1 MHSRSSAR
9 ITSCTPR
16 SISYGPKRVT
26 RSSKVRW
33 RALRHLDWELEALT
47 LDGPNKGA
55 TSIMECAC
63 LLGRM
68 SEGHQTLLPRDSG
81 TLSAVKFH
89 LSGKELVL

>member
-1 MHSRSSAR
+1 MHSSSAAR

-26 RSSKVRW
+26 RSSRVRW
-33 RALRHLDWELEALT
+33 RALRHSDWELEALT
-47 LDGPNKGA
+47 LDGTNKGE
-55 TSIMECAC
+55 TSIMECVC

-68 SEGHQTLLPRDSG
+68 SEGHQTLLPCDSS
-81 TLSAVKFH
+81 TLSAVKFQ